1 MSDYDN
7 TNTGAIFK
15 NDKAGNDKRP
25 DYKGSLNVEGVEYW
39 ISCWIRTG
47 QKDGKKFM
55 SAKVERKERQS
66 ERRPEPGRQI
76 SADDDSGPLPF

>member
-7 TNTGAIFK
+7 TNQGAIFK
-15 NDKAGNDKRP
+15 NDKAGNEKRP
-25 DYKGSLNVEGVEYW
+25 DYNGSLNVEGVEYW

-66 ERRPEPGRQI
+66 ERRPEPGRPI
-76 SADDDSGPLPF
+76 AATDSEQPPF